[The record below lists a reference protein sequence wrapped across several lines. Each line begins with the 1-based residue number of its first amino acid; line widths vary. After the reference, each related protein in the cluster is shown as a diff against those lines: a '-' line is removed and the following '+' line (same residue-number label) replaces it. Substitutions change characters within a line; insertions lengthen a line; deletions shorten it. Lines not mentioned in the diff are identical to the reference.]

1 MPSGD
6 DKMTASTRKP
16 AATPAAPTEAA
27 TPAAPARR
35 RAAAKTVVKLAPKP
49 AVTPAAAP
57 AAVAAAPKRKLHE
70 KRIRTSF
77 ALPESQIVLLVELK
91 KRCLEFG
98 MNVKKGELLTAG
110 LQLLKYLP
118 DTALEAAVL
127 PSMRAGRKNAPVK
140 KRKK

>member
-1 MPSGD
+1 
-6 DKMTASTRKP
+6 MTASSRKP
-16 AATPAAPTEAA
+16 AAPADAATPAAP
-27 TPAAPARR
+27 PRR
-35 RAAAKTVVKLAPKP
+35 RAAAKPVVNL
-49 AVTPAAAP
+49 AAP
-57 AAVAAAPKRKLHE
+57 AVPAEPPVPAPAVPIAAPIVLKRKQE

-77 ALPESQIVLLVELK
+77 ALPESQIVLLAELK
-91 KRCLEFG
+91 KRCLAFG

>member
-16 AATPAAPTEAA
+16 ATTPAAPADA
-27 TPAAPARR
+27 DQPAAPARR
-35 RAAAKTVVKLAPKP
+35 RAAAKTVVKLAPTP
-49 AVTPAAAP
+49 AATPAAAP
-57 AAVAAAPKRKLHE
+57 AAPKGKLHE

-118 DTALEAAVL
+118 ETALEAAVL

>member
-1 MPSGD
+1 
-6 DKMTASTRKP
+6 MTASTRKP
-16 AATPAAPTEAA
+16 AATPATPAIADK
-27 TPAAPARR
+27 PAAPARR
-35 RAAAKTVVKLAPKP
+35 RAGAKTVETP
-49 AVTPAAAP
+49 VTPIASPTAL
-57 AAVAAAPKRKLHE
+57 KRKQHE

-77 ALPESQIVLLVELK
+77 ALPESEIILLVELK

-118 DTALEAAVL
+118 ETALEAAVL

>member
-1 MPSGD
+1 
-6 DKMTASTRKP
+6 MTVSTRKP
-16 AATPAAPTEAA
+16 AAKPAAPAIA
-27 TPAAPARR
+27 DKPAAPARR
-35 RAAAKTVVKLAPKP
+35 RAAVKTVVKLAPTPP
-49 AVTPAAAP
+49 ATPTEAPAAAKP
-57 AAVAAAPKRKLHE
+57 RLHE
-70 KRIRTSF
+70 KRVRTSF
-77 ALPESQIVLLVELK
+77 ALPESQIDLLVELK

-127 PSMRAGRKNAPVK
+127 PSMRAGRKNTPVR

>member
-1 MPSGD
+1 
-6 DKMTASTRKP
+6 MTASSRKP
-16 AATPAAPTEAA
+16 AATPAAPAIA
-27 TPAAPARR
+27 DKPAAPARR
-35 RAAAKTVVKLAPKP
+35 RAVVKTLE
-49 AVTPAAAP
+49 TPATPIATP
-57 AAVAAAPKRKLHE
+57 TAPKRMQHE

-91 KRCLEFG
+91 KRCLELG

-118 DTALEAAVL
+118 ETALEAAVL
-127 PSMRAGRKNAPVK
+127 PSIRAGRKNAPVK

>member
-1 MPSGD
+1 
-6 DKMTASTRKP
+6 MTASTRKP
-16 AATPAAPTEAA
+16 AATPAAP
-27 TPAAPARR
+27 ARR
-35 RAAAKTVVKLAPKP
+35 RVAAKTVEKP
-49 AVTPAAAP
+49 ATPIATPTAP
-57 AAVAAAPKRKLHE
+57 TRKQHE

-77 ALPESQIVLLVELK
+77 ALPESQIVLLIELK

-118 DTALEAAVL
+118 ETALEAAVL